1 MLAVTSGRVK
11 GSPGDAC
18 VSYRAGDICNLC
30 MDAACVQC
38 IPVREWIYGVHRSM
52 NVGNRVKGGNRVN
65 GSSGIPRS
73 GVQRILMLTDL
84 HWT

>member
-11 GSPGDAC
+11 GIDAGLGDAC
-18 VSYRAGDICNLC
+18 ASYRAGDICNLC

-38 IPVREWIYGVHRSM
+38 IPVREWIYGVHICPDHLEAVSA
-52 NVGNRVKGGNRVN
+52 VSTGPPFKH
-65 GSSGIPRS
+65 
-73 GVQRILMLTDL
+73 MLTDF

>member
-1 MLAVTSGRVK
+1 
-11 GSPGDAC
+11 
-18 VSYRAGDICNLC
+18 
-30 MDAACVQC
+30 
-38 IPVREWIYGVHRSM
+38 M
-52 NVGNRVKGGNRVN
+52 NGGNRVKGGNRVN